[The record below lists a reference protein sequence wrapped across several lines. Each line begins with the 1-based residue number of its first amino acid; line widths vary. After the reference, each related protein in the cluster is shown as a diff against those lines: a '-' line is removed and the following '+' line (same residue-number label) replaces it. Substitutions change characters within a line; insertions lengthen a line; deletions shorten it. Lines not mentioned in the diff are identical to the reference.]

1 MIPVLQFAAFDGVF
15 ALGFALLVVALGIL
29 MILGIVYMEHRK
41 EMKLIEAGAYEQ
53 VKEDSRAW
61 ILAAGLL
68 LLAIGVGNMLED
80 AIAGVPVVDGITA
93 ALIGV
98 AALVYYGIKRRQSAA
113 TGDTERTERSA

>member
-15 ALGFALLVVALGIL
+15 ALGFALLVVALGIV

-41 EMKLIEAGAYEQ
+41 EMKLIEAGAYEA

-61 ILAAGLL
+61 ILAVGLL
-68 LLAIGVGNMLED
+68 LLAVGVGNMLED

-93 ALIGV
+93 ALIGI

-113 TGDTERTERSA
+113 TAEAENTERSA

>member
-1 MIPVLQFAAFDGVF
+1 MNPVLQFAAFEGMF

-61 ILAAGLL
+61 ILAVGLL
-68 LLAIGVGNMLED
+68 LVAVGVGNMLED

-93 ALIGV
+93 ALVGI

-113 TGDTERTERSA
+113 TTEAESSERSA